1 MRWPFVS
8 RLRLEALEDK
18 YDELV
23 KINDQLKEHADKL
36 LDSILQ
42 DNKDEREARE
52 QQPDPVQQPRRL
64 LSKDI
69 RERATAAAD
78 KRFHESPK
86 GKTS

>member
-8 RLRLEALEDK
+8 RLRLEAMEDK

-23 KINDQLKEHADKL
+23 KRHGELQEYANKL
-36 LDSILQ
+36 LDGILASNAEEAQ
-42 DNKDEREARE
+42 ARE

-64 LSKDI
+64 MSKDI
-69 RERATAAAD
+69 RERATAAAT
-78 KRFHESPK
+78 KRFQESPK